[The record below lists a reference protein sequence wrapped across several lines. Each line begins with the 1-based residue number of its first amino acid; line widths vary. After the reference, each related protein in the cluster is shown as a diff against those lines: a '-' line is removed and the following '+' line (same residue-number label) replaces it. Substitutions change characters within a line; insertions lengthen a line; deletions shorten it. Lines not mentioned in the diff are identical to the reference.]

1 MPKLSSQKEIE
12 SYTGISLESCK
23 TAGYPLAKIAG
34 RWQSHTDLIDDF
46 IKIYIQNEMSKQK
59 HNKKTHVNTL

>member
-12 SYTGISLESCK
+12 ACTGLSLETCK
-23 TAGYPLAKIAG
+23 KEGYPVAKIAG

-46 IKIYIQNEMSKQK
+46 IKARVKEEMD
-59 HNKKTHVNTL
+59 KKK